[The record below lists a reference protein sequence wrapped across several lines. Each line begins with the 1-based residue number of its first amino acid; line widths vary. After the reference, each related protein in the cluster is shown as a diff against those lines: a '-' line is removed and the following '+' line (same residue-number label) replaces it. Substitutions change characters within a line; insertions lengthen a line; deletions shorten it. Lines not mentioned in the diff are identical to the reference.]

1 MVFSMGTKPQTLDA
15 GAAETVGSPARK
27 MLIGA
32 EAIARFLYGKD
43 DDKAVRDVYRN
54 IAGLTFFHHGNSL
67 AAFTD
72 TLLSELRQ
80 HEREARE
87 ELQRKKDAEAR
98 KIVKPHRRRARHS
111 HQEVVATPEEGR

>member
-1 MVFSMGTKPQTLDA
+1 MSTKPQTIDA
-15 GAAETVGSPARK
+15 GTSEIVGSPARK

-32 EAIARFLYGKD
+32 EAIARFLYGKSG
-43 DDKAVRDVYRN
+43 DKEVRDVYRN

-67 AAFTD
+67 AAFPD

-87 ELQRKKDAEAR
+87 ELQRKKEAEAR
-98 KIVKPHRRRARHS
+98 KIIKPRRRRARP
-111 HQEVVATPEEGR
+111 HQEIAATQEEGR